1 MSNITALERR
11 WCEENSITIDDY
23 KNNYSRKAKDEIKS
37 QMRLQEEAEK
47 IVAKQKKE
55 EEKKQKEI
63 EKIEAKQAKEDA
75 KIEKR
80 NAMIASYP
88 QWAQGLIFAENGKP
102 ESSITNFCYYFD
114 NNPLY
119 KGHLTYDNYTSRY
132 TFNQDIFNDK
142 LYRKIILEVDKTIK
156 VSKPNTV
163 IDSLKTVADSYS
175 RNSATDMLD
184 QLKWDGV
191 KRLETLFIDHLK
203 VKDTELNRIITRTWV
218 VGAVKRLYE
227 PGCPNENVLILTG
240 GQGVG
245 KSLTLKWLAGDFG
258 FDAAINISS
267 KEQEYGMKLQN
278 CWFCCFDELSG
289 LSKKAAAEYK
299 NWFSITCDS
308 YRPPYG
314 HEVETKDRHNAYC
327 ATTNDATFLKD
338 YSDNNER
345 RMWVLECHGTKE
357 DGYKNAELR
366 TDKLWRQIMAE
377 AVYYYKKNPDFI
389 PYLGAEWVDQL
400 AEKQK
405 KFKDYNSDDL
415 GNMLCEILDRP
426 YILQENGDF
435 SSVDDLLRQIK
446 QGYRY
451 RCAEPGEKIGY
462 INHISHAAV
471 KRIVRDILGTSQKH
485 EYFKAAL
492 DGRWC
497 VKMKQTTINKKVGK
511 YYVRGTWKND
521 KEEIINKIVK
531 EYDPTAM
538 AIDYMSSSTA
548 DLDVLGLN

>member
-1 MSNITALERR
+1 MANISNFERQ

-23 KNNYSRKAKDEIKS
+23 KNNYSPVQKEQIKNDMKAKA
-37 QMRLQEEAEK
+37 EAEK
-47 IVAKQKKE
+47 EELKVIKEQKAAEAKA
-55 EEKKQKEI
+55 QKEA
-63 EKIEAKQAKEDA
+63 EKEAA
-75 KIEKR
+75 KIEKK
-80 NAMIASYP
+80 NSIIATYP
-88 QWAQGLIFAENGKP
+88 QWAQGMTFADNGRP
-102 ESSITNFCYYFD
+102 ESTITNYCYYFD
-114 NNPLY
+114 NNPVY
-119 KGHLTYDNYTSRY
+119 KGRLTYDNYTSRY
-132 TFNQDIFNDK
+132 TYGDIIFNDK
-142 LYRKIILEVDKTIK
+142 LYRKIILEVDSTIK
-156 VSKPNTV
+156 VSKPNVV
-163 IDSLKTVADSYS
+163 IDSLKTVADKYS
-175 RNSATDMLD
+175 RNSATDILD
-184 QLKWDGV
+184 NLRWDGV
-191 KRLETLFIDHLK
+191 PRLETLFIDMLK
-203 VKDTELNRIITRTWV
+203 VEDTPLNRRITKVWIM
-218 VGAVKRLYE
+218 GAIKRLYE

-377 AVYYYKKNPDFI
+377 AVYYYKKDVDFI
-389 PYLGAEWVDQL
+389 PYLGVEFVDKL

-405 KFKDYNSDDL
+405 KYKDYNSDDL

-426 YILQENGDF
+426 YILKANGSI
-435 SSVDDLLRQIK
+435 SSTDDLLRQIK
-446 QGYRY
+446 LGYNC
-451 RCAEPGEKIGY
+451 RCVEVGEKIGY
-462 INHISHAAV
+462 INHIRQSDV

-485 EYFKAAL
+485 EYFRAAL
-492 DGRWC
+492 DGKWC
-497 VKMKQTTINKKVGK
+497 VMK
-511 YYVRGTWKND
+511 
-521 KEEIINKIVK
+521 KEERINGEKSRYYNRGYWIDSHKDKYEKIYK
-531 EYDPTAM
+531 EYNPNDEILEKSIPEA
-538 AIDYMSSSTA
+538 SE
-548 DLDVLGLN
+548 LNILNIE